1 MIPGTYIYVP
11 GDTLHNESKLF
22 FSGVIPDITPLVLLC
37 IHIAN
42 YFFLSHDYAKK
53 KRKWIRVPVLLPL
66 SVLCLVFLRV
76 VILHG
81 LRVCFE
87 TSALLRCACV
97 RSQTKQV
104 IREIFRSN
112 SNSQTKLDHLEI
124 LLFINTCTYFMTS

>member
-1 MIPGTYIYVP
+1 MVLLYTTC
-11 GDTLHNESKLF
+11 DTLHNESKLF

-42 YFFLSHDYAKK
+42 YFFFCRMIMLKK
-53 KRKWIRVPVLLPL
+53 KLKWTRVPVVLPL

-81 LRVCFE
+81 LHVCFE
-87 TSALLRCACV
+87 TSALLWCACV

-104 IREIFRSN
+104 IRKIFRSN

-124 LLFINTCTYFMTS
+124 LLFINTCTYFMTP